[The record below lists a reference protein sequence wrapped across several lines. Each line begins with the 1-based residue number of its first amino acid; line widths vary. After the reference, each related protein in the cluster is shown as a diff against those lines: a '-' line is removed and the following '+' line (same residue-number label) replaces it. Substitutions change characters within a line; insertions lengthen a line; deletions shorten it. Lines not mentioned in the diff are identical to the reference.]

1 VFTEFPQPFYQE
13 AAMLRPYLMLAILA
27 LAGLPALLQ
36 NATQS
41 TTPTP
46 AADTIPADAAQTP
59 NPVKPTPA
67 SQTRAKQIYGYDCAL
82 CHGEKGDGKGDVA
95 AEMKTPMG
103 NFQDAAT
110 LKSMTDGELY
120 YTILKGKGQ
129 MPPEEGRAKPDEI
142 WNLVIYLR
150 SMSKQ

>member
-1 VFTEFPQPFYQE
+1 VFTEIPCSFYQE
-13 AAMLRPYLMLAILA
+13 AAMFRPYLMLAILA

-36 NATQS
+36 NAPQS
-41 TTPTP
+41 ATAAPADTAP
-46 AADTIPADAAQTP
+46 AAAAQTT
-59 NPVKPTPA
+59 NPVKPTAA

-82 CHGEKGDGKGDVA
+82 CHGDKGDGKGDVA

-110 LKSMTDGELY
+110 LKTMTDGELY
-120 YTILKGKGQ
+120 SIILKGKGQ

-150 SMSKQ
+150 TMSKP